1 MASYNICSL
10 SLAYFP
16 LLNVFMVHLCCSTFQ
31 DLFSFFRRIVSCVY
45 LSVHERLCYFHLLA
59 ILYNAVMNVDIQLFE
74 SLFSVLW
81 DIDPEVELLCHIV
94 PCLTF
99 SGTSILFFHSSCT
112 ILQSHQ
118 TVHQGS
124 DFSTSS
130 PVPDKFS

>member
-10 SLAYFP
+10 SLAYFTS
-16 LLNVFMVHLCCSTFQ
+16 LNGFKVHLHCSTYQ
-31 DLFSFFRRIVSCVY
+31 DLFSFFRRIVSPVY

-59 ILYNAVMNVDIQLFE
+59 IVYNAVMNIDVQLFE

-99 SGTSILFFHSSCT
+99 
-112 ILQSHQ
+112 
-118 TVHQGS
+118 
-124 DFSTSS
+124 
-130 PVPDKFS
+130 